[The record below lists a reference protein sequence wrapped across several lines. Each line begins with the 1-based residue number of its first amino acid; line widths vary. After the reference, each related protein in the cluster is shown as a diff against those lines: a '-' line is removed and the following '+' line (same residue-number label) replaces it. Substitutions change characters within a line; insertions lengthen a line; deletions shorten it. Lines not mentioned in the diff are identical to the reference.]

1 MKVALFD
8 FDGTLYPGQTF
19 NVMLKYLKEH
29 PRYSKNY
36 RRFMNRFRVVYI
48 GYKLKLVS
56 KDTMRTEAMKHYIY
70 AFKDNTKD
78 EIVQYFNELGNEIRQ
93 GLYQP
98 LIEKVEALKT
108 QNVYTM
114 VISGAYT
121 ELLQGILADDFD
133 FLIGTK
139 IPFKD
144 NKIDTSDEILHMQ
157 SHAKVVE
164 IKKHLEDKDVDWA
177 NSYAFSDSITDLDM
191 LQLVGNV
198 YAVRLDDE
206 LREYAKVKRWE
217 IISNE

>member
-8 FDGTLYPGQTF
+8 FDGTLYPCQTF

-56 KDTMRTEAMKHYIY
+56 KDTMRAEAMKLYIFS
-70 AFKDNTKD
+70 FKDNTKE
-78 EIVQYFNELGNEIRQ
+78 EIVDYFNELGQEIRQ
-93 GLYQP
+93 DLYQP
-98 LIEKVEALKT
+98 LIEKVESLKE

-121 ELLQGILADDFD
+121 ELLQGILKDDFD
-133 FLIGTK
+133 HLIGTT
-139 IPFKD
+139 IPFKED
-144 NKIDTSDEILHMQ
+144 KIDTSNELLHMQ
-157 SHAKVVE
+157 SDVKVKE
-164 IKKHLEDKDVDWA
+164 IKKHLEGKDVDWA

-191 LQLVGNV
+191 LHLVGNA
-198 YAVRLDDE
+198 YAVRPDDE

>member
-19 NVMLKYLKEH
+19 NVMLKHLKDH
-29 PRYSKNY
+29 PQYSKNY
-36 RRFMNRFRVVYI
+36 RKFMSRFRLVYI

-56 KDTMRTEAMKHYIY
+56 KDTMRSEAMKLYILS
-70 AFKDNTKD
+70 FKDNTKE
-78 EIVQYFNELGNEIRQ
+78 EIVDYFKELGQEIRQ
-93 GLYQP
+93 DLYQP
-98 LIEKVEALKT
+98 LIEKVKALKA

-121 ELLQGILADDFD
+121 ELLQGILEDDFD
-133 FLIGTK
+133 HLIGTT
-139 IPFKD
+139 IPFKKG
-144 NKIDTSDEILHMQ
+144 KIDTSNEILHMQ
-157 SHAKVVE
+157 SDVKVKE
-164 IKKHLEDKDVDWA
+164 IKKHLEGKDVDWA

-191 LQLVGNV
+191 LHLVGNA
-198 YAVRLDDE
+198 YAVRPDDE